1 MRYFN
6 SIIFKI
12 IFVSLFVFNINIAES
27 VARLIKAEGVVKIK
41 RLGMQTYN
49 EIAQVGGSINNGD
62 AIKVGDYGYAALIFI
77 DDRSV
82 VKIKP
87 NSQFEIMDTKN
98 TRSVNI
104 EFGTILNKIEK
115 ENRTKTFRVVSPVSV
130 ASVKGTEFAAMIN
143 PSGVDQFIGKEGLFD
158 VFNSVSG
165 QTVSVGPGQ
174 KSLSGSSGSLMQAP
188 AGPNEYPKDPELEQN
203 LEENKKPSERDETE
217 DLKEKND
224 ALEIYEDRKTIEKD
238 MPERIEN
245 ESGEV
250 DNESNTDSKAD
261 SPDAPKKPFGM
272 GS

>member
-12 IFVSLFVFNINIAES
+12 IFVSLFVANISLAES

-98 TRSVNI
+98 TR
-104 EFGTILNKIEK
+104 L
-115 ENRTKTFRVVSPVSV
+115 
-130 ASVKGTEFAAMIN
+130 
-143 PSGVDQFIGKEGLFD
+143 
-158 VFNSVSG
+158 
-165 QTVSVGPGQ
+165 
-174 KSLSGSSGSLMQAP
+174 SL
-188 AGPNEYPKDPELEQN
+188 
-203 LEENKKPSERDETE
+203 
-217 DLKEKND
+217 
-224 ALEIYEDRKTIEKD
+224 IHI
-238 MPERIEN
+238 
-245 ESGEV
+245 
-250 DNESNTDSKAD
+250 
-261 SPDAPKKPFGM
+261 
-272 GS
+272 

>member
-12 IFVSLFVFNINIAES
+12 IFVSLFVFNISIAES

-143 PSGVDQFIGKEGLFD
+143 PSGVDQFIGKEGC
-158 VFNSVSG
+158 
-165 QTVSVGPGQ
+165 
-174 KSLSGSSGSLMQAP
+174 LMFLTQ
-188 AGPNEYPKDPELEQN
+188 
-203 LEENKKPSERDETE
+203 
-217 DLKEKND
+217 
-224 ALEIYEDRKTIEKD
+224 
-238 MPERIEN
+238 
-245 ESGEV
+245 
-250 DNESNTDSKAD
+250 
-261 SPDAPKKPFGM
+261 
-272 GS
+272 

>member
-12 IFVSLFVFNINIAES
+12 IFVSLFVFNISIAES

-41 RLGMQTYN
+41 RFGTQTYN

-104 EFGTILNKIEK
+104 EFGTILNKVEK
-115 ENRTKTFRVVSPVSV
+115 ENRTKDLGGDADTIKSS
-130 ASVKGTEFAAMIN
+130 
-143 PSGVDQFIGKEGLFD
+143 
-158 VFNSVSG
+158 NSI
-165 QTVSVGPGQ
+165 
-174 KSLSGSSGSLMQAP
+174 LA
-188 AGPNEYPKDPELEQN
+188 N
-203 LEENKKPSERDETE
+203 L
-217 DLKEKND
+217 
-224 ALEIYEDRKTIEKD
+224 
-238 MPERIEN
+238 
-245 ESGEV
+245 
-250 DNESNTDSKAD
+250 
-261 SPDAPKKPFGM
+261 
-272 GS
+272 